1 MLGADRADPN
11 EVNVRRQSLNVL
23 CEQERVRRLSERMSR
38 DSTEASEPAR
48 ERRAHLVSQEF
59 KDNGLVGPG
68 SLAAS
73 APRFLAIEVLDAGLE
88 TKRRVSLRSEY
99 AAPISAQVSA
109 TASAVPSVVVPAPH
123 SRPSRSAMSAELL
136 QVSIASEGPRGDPT
150 TNLGEAL
157 DAITVKSIVGLRS
170 VVDMPPDAEAVILSA
185 LKLLSSLDQPGSVSD
200 LQGTCPPQTWAEAKR
215 VFLKPGHF
223 VNSLRRF
230 PYAADR
236 GQVPE
241 ADVGDVEEMLAD
253 VPPHGEGLEQTHPA
267 VAQLY
272 VWVRAALEYTAWS
285 STCLEQQANSAS
297 VAPVLP
303 RRSSAASPMPA
314 SGTAAMPFTTK
325 AMPSFNSFL
334 NEGTE
339 STAPGIQSRAPP
351 FSAASVPV
359 PASYPSSPPHA
370 RSPVSPPQSPGYPT
384 SPTPAAASRPTTTAV
399 ARTPPVHGTSSPLR
413 PATSAKSL
421 SSQVSSPST
430 VCSTGRSKGSS
441 TALARPNSAPRGIA
455 VQGKI
460 RSPVLNQNNGAAT
473 ELADMKRKLEQV
485 RREAREIKSLESQL
499 RWDMQREEKRKV
511 KEDKKEAEKEIMEW
525 REDEA
530 VGMKEYVVEKAKE
543 QKVQD
548 LQESKNFQEFK
559 REVKEIKHEEELQ
572 RIREQLGEDMENSQ
586 WHAELS
592 KAIAAERQEV
602 AIENLDNIQDLREI
616 RLMDKMKEQAQL
628 EEERAFEM
636 EAAMALE
643 VQQMCAEKEELL
655 KSLQHLRVRQQAPLK
670 SIPSMSRTAPK
681 RRALRGGS

>member
-1 MLGADRADPN
+1 
-11 EVNVRRQSLNVL
+11 
-23 CEQERVRRLSERMSR
+23 
-38 DSTEASEPAR
+38 
-48 ERRAHLVSQEF
+48 
-59 KDNGLVGPG
+59 
-68 SLAAS
+68 
-73 APRFLAIEVLDAGLE
+73 
-88 TKRRVSLRSEY
+88 
-99 AAPISAQVSA
+99 
-109 TASAVPSVVVPAPH
+109 
-123 SRPSRSAMSAELL
+123 
-136 QVSIASEGPRGDPT
+136 
-150 TNLGEAL
+150 
-157 DAITVKSIVGLRS
+157 
-170 VVDMPPDAEAVILSA
+170 
-185 LKLLSSLDQPGSVSD
+185 
-200 LQGTCPPQTWAEAKR
+200 
-215 VFLKPGHF
+215 
-223 VNSLRRF
+223 
-230 PYAADR
+230 
-236 GQVPE
+236 
-241 ADVGDVEEMLAD
+241 
-253 VPPHGEGLEQTHPA
+253 
-267 VAQLY
+267 
-272 VWVRAALEYTAWS
+272 
-285 STCLEQQANSAS
+285 
-297 VAPVLP
+297 
-303 RRSSAASPMPA
+303 
-314 SGTAAMPFTTK
+314 
-325 AMPSFNSFL
+325 
-334 NEGTE
+334 
-339 STAPGIQSRAPP
+339 
-351 FSAASVPV
+351 
-359 PASYPSSPPHA
+359 
-370 RSPVSPPQSPGYPT
+370 
-384 SPTPAAASRPTTTAV
+384 
-399 ARTPPVHGTSSPLR
+399 
-413 PATSAKSL
+413 
-421 SSQVSSPST
+421 
-430 VCSTGRSKGSS
+430 
-441 TALARPNSAPRGIA
+441 
-455 VQGKI
+455 
-460 RSPVLNQNNGAAT
+460 VLNQNNGAAT

>member
-1 MLGADRADPN
+1 
-11 EVNVRRQSLNVL
+11 
-23 CEQERVRRLSERMSR
+23 
-38 DSTEASEPAR
+38 
-48 ERRAHLVSQEF
+48 
-59 KDNGLVGPG
+59 
-68 SLAAS
+68 
-73 APRFLAIEVLDAGLE
+73 
-88 TKRRVSLRSEY
+88 
-99 AAPISAQVSA
+99 
-109 TASAVPSVVVPAPH
+109 
-123 SRPSRSAMSAELL
+123 
-136 QVSIASEGPRGDPT
+136 
-150 TNLGEAL
+150 
-157 DAITVKSIVGLRS
+157 
-170 VVDMPPDAEAVILSA
+170 
-185 LKLLSSLDQPGSVSD
+185 
-200 LQGTCPPQTWAEAKR
+200 
-215 VFLKPGHF
+215 
-223 VNSLRRF
+223 
-230 PYAADR
+230 
-236 GQVPE
+236 
-241 ADVGDVEEMLAD
+241 
-253 VPPHGEGLEQTHPA
+253 
-267 VAQLY
+267 
-272 VWVRAALEYTAWS
+272 
-285 STCLEQQANSAS
+285 
-297 VAPVLP
+297 
-303 RRSSAASPMPA
+303 
-314 SGTAAMPFTTK
+314 
-325 AMPSFNSFL
+325 
-334 NEGTE
+334 
-339 STAPGIQSRAPP
+339 
-351 FSAASVPV
+351 
-359 PASYPSSPPHA
+359 
-370 RSPVSPPQSPGYPT
+370 
-384 SPTPAAASRPTTTAV
+384 
-399 ARTPPVHGTSSPLR
+399 VHGTSSPLR
-413 PATSAKSL
+413 PATSSKSL

-586 WHAELS
+586 WHADLS

-602 AIENLDNIQDLREI
+602 AIENLDKIQDLREI